1 MRNATRN
8 RGTVSPVGSI
18 VAEALSMRTPGPAR
32 ACIYPADRG
41 RGRIWFLSHEA
52 VDAVR
57 FELLC
62 MAKELLNCGPFM
74 LPS

>member
-18 VAEALSMRTPGPAR
+18 VAEALSMCTPGPAR

-41 RGRIWFLSHEA
+41 RDRIWFLSHEA
-52 VDAVR
+52 VDAVG

-62 MAKELLNCGPFM
+62 MANEVLNCAPLM
-74 LPS
+74 IPS